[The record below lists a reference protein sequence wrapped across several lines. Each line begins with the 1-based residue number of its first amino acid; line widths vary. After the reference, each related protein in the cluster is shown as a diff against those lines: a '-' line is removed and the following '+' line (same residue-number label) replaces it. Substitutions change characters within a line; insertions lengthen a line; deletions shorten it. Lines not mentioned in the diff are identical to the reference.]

1 MRKAEGS
8 RFWRLFTIVQLL
20 LVKPRWFRDLL
31 ADLEGEGY
39 PVAESTLGEDLAELA
54 RMGWLTPPGR
64 GSGKPY
70 ALCLEHVPLFL
81 PAQDSLFL
89 RQAVELAGP
98 PAAILSERLKAVLK
112 RVPTPVRKR
121 NKALVWR
128 PHDPRPDKSRP
139 DILLS
144 LLGPMGEGHQF
155 RFRYASPTRRE
166 DPVWYRATAA
176 RFVNV
181 DGALCIVA
189 CVPDL
194 PTRDAEGC
202 VPVERRGSPIQREF
216 RLDRIQEV
224 REIGGRPAPS
234 MRMEDLEPCRFL
246 YLVSESFLRIW
257 APPQN
262 HRLLDPADVGGLVC
276 PAGWKVYL
284 GESVSAFRAA
294 RWLVEKGD
302 GVFVP
307 DLPAPYEPAGQT
319 GEVRQVLAEHARKI
333 AALYAGSDPLPS

>member
-1 MRKAEGS
+1 MRKAEGN

-20 LVKPRWFRDLL
+20 LVKPRWFKDLL
-31 ADLEGEGY
+31 ADLAGEGY
-39 PVAESTLGEDLAELA
+39 AVAESTLAEDLSELA
-54 RMGWLTPPGR
+54 GMGWLTKPGKGTR
-64 GSGKPY
+64 KPY
-70 ALCLEHVPLFL
+70 ALCLEQVPLFL
-81 PAQDSLFL
+81 PSEDSLFL

-128 PHDPRPDKSRP
+128 PHDPLPDRSRP
-139 DILLS
+139 AILLS
-144 LLGPMGEGHQF
+144 LLVPMGEGLQF

-166 DPVWYRATAA
+166 QPVWYKATAA

-189 CVPDL
+189 CVPDQ
-194 PTRDAEGC
+194 PTRDPEGLE
-202 VPVERRGSPIQREF
+202 PVARRGAPTQREF
-216 RLDRIQEV
+216 RIDRILEV
-224 REIGGRPAPS
+224 REIGGKPAPS
-234 MRMEDLEPCRFL
+234 MRMLDLKPCRFL
-246 YLVSESFLRIW
+246 YLVSGDFLRFW

-262 HRLLDPADVGGLVC
+262 HRELNPADVGGLDC
-276 PAGWKVYL
+276 PAGWKVFV

-319 GEVRQVLAEHARKI
+319 GEVRQALAEHARRI